1 MTNQSTSFFSQLTGY
16 LTVAAPYIAIAATF
30 VSIVLI
36 VVLFVLIGKQNRLRD
51 RLDYFMRGAR
61 RESLEEILRRVVDDN
76 QKVKIQIKN
85 NNAAIE
91 KISENLLT
99 AYRKIGVV
107 KFNAFPGMAGK
118 MSSSIALLNNENN
131 GIIINSIHGQ
141 EGCYTYVKE
150 IMNGKS
156 VNPLTKEDEEAL
168 KIALQMQI

>member
-1 MTNQSTSFFSQLTGY
+1 MAENSSDSLTNLNRFLSS
-16 LTVAAPYIAIAATF
+16 AAPYLAIIAILVGIF
-30 VSIVLI
+30 MIVLF
-36 VVLFVLIGKQNRLRD
+36 FVWIGKQNRLRI
-51 RLDYFMRGAR
+51 RLDYFMRGTH
-61 RESLEEILRRVVDDN
+61 RESLEEMLRRVVDDN

-85 NNAAIE
+85 NNASIE
-91 KISENLLT
+91 KINENLIT

>member
-1 MTNQSTSFFSQLTGY
+1 MAENSSDFLTNLNRFLSS
-16 LTVAAPYIAIAATF
+16 AAPYLAIIAILVGIF
-30 VSIVLI
+30 MIVLF
-36 VVLFVLIGKQNRLRD
+36 FVWIGKQNRLRN
-51 RLDYFMRGAR
+51 RLDYFMRGTH
-61 RESLEEILRRVVDDN
+61 RESLEEMLRRVVDDN

-85 NNAAIE
+85 NNASIE
-91 KISENLLT
+91 KINENLIT